1 VIVVSYVHVPVL
13 LMASLC
19 AETYSEH
26 HILGCHQRIGDDTV
40 RCEETTVERLGP
52 CALFLC
58 VCVTAVA
65 AQKQMAP
72 ARGNAALQ
80 NRLAL
85 LEQQL
90 LMMMMCVCVTAVA
103 AQKQMAPARGN
114 AALQNRLALLEQQL
128 AHAQELTAAKDGEL
142 AALRVALGQARQLAV
157 STRGQ
162 VGMPDVGPG
171 EHAKKHARL
180 ADDGRSPLADDQI
193 LDTVFS
199 YVGIGDYIYTGAVS
213 RRWNGR
219 YT

>member
-52 CALFLC
+52 CALFL
-58 VCVTAVA
+58 
-65 AQKQMAP
+65 
-72 ARGNAALQ
+72 
-80 NRLAL
+80 
-85 LEQQL
+85 
-90 LMMMMCVCVTAVA
+90 CVCVTAVA